1 MKKCYLLL
9 LWITAIGYSQVGINT
24 TMPDALLDI
33 KSSNQA
39 TPANTDGILI
49 PKIDAFPATNPTAAQ
64 NSMLVYLTTTSG
76 TNQPG
81 FYYWDNATTTWKG
94 LGGSIGWGLTGN
106 AGTNATSNFI
116 GTTDDKDIVFKRNNI
131 KAGLINSAS
140 NNTALGVSTLNANTT
155 GSENTAI
162 GKDALTANTWGSYNT
177 AIGYQTLTSNTTGD
191 ANVALGINALKS
203 NTIGKYNI
211 ALGNN
216 ALTNNLKGEYNIA
229 LGISALPNNTNASR
243 NIAIGYSAL
252 FGQNFSNGAI
262 EFDTENIAIG
272 SSALRN
278 NNPTNGANA
287 KWNLAVGN
295 NALSRN
301 NTGIENTA
309 VGYYSQGGAF
319 GYTNDSNNNTSIGC
333 KSLANNGSGNF
344 NTAVGSYS
352 LFSQNFGNGGV
363 SYDTNNVA
371 VGVSALYYNNPTA
384 TTNGINNTAIG
395 NFASNQNTTGLNNTA
410 LGYGSLYRNTT
421 GSSNVA
427 LGYLAGYYESGSN
440 KLYIE
445 NSNSTAPLIYGE
457 FDNDIVKVNGTI
469 KVNLTAADSEEMQ
482 VKNTNIYSH
491 ANGFQNFGNGGNSF
505 TISSR
510 DDMTESGGI
519 HGDGNAITLWAPGDS
534 RQGQTAALVYFIDED
549 WFDAT
554 TNAYDN
560 NALKSYITPAG
571 NYVQISDKNKKENI
585 VKLTNAIDK
594 ISQINGYTYQFK
606 LAPSEI
612 EKGDKPIKSSGVIAQ
627 EIEKVLPEAVQKN
640 DNGDYFVDY
649 AAITPLLI
657 EAIKEQNDKI
667 QLLEN
672 RLKMIEDKLGK

>member
-1 MKKCYLLL
+1 
-9 LWITAIGYSQVGINT
+9 
-24 TMPDALLDI
+24 MPDALLDI

-49 PKIDAFPATNPTAAQ
+49 PKIDAFPTTNPTAAQ
-64 NSMLVYLTTTSG
+64 NSMMVYLTTTSG

-81 FYYWDNATTTWKG
+81 FYYWDNVTTTWKG

-106 AGTNATSNFI
+106 AGTNATANFI

-131 KAGLINSAS
+131 KAGLINAAS
-140 NNTALGVSTLNANTT
+140 NNTAFGVSTLNANTT

-203 NTIGKYNI
+203 NTIGTNNI

-216 ALTNNLKGEYNIA
+216 SLTNNLKGEYNIA
-229 LGISALPNNTNASR
+229 LGN
-243 NIAIGYSAL
+243 Y
-252 FGQNFSNGAI
+252 
-262 EFDTENIAIG
+262 
-272 SSALRN
+272 
-278 NNPTNGANA
+278 
-287 KWNLAVGN
+287 
-295 NALSRN
+295 
-301 NTGIENTA
+301 
-309 VGYYSQGGAF
+309 
-319 GYTNDSNNNTSIGC
+319 
-333 KSLANNGSGNF
+333 SLANNGSGNF

-371 VGVSALYYNNPTA
+371 VGGSALFYNNPTA

-395 NFASNQNTTGLNNTA
+395 NFASHLNTTGFNNTA

-457 FDNDIVKVNGTI
+457 FDNDIVKVNGTV
-469 KVNLTAADSEEMQ
+469 KVNLTAADAEEMQ
-482 VKNTNIYSH
+482 VKNTNIYTH
-491 ANGFQNFGNGGNSF
+491 ANGYQNFGSGGNSF
-505 TISSR
+505 IISSR
-510 DDMTESGGI
+510 DGIADSGGI
-519 HGDGNAITLWAPGDS
+519 HGDGNALTLWAPGDA
-534 RQGQTAALVYFIDED
+534 QQNQTAALVYFLDED

-560 NALKSYITPAG
+560 TALKSYITPAG

-672 RLKMIEDKLGK
+672 RLKMIEEKLGK

>member
-1 MKKCYLLL
+1 
-9 LWITAIGYSQVGINT
+9 
-24 TMPDALLDI
+24 MPDALLDI

-49 PKIDAFPATNPTAAQ
+49 PKIDAFPTTNPTASQ

-106 AGTNATSNFI
+106 AGTNATANFI

-131 KAGLINSAS
+131 KAGLINAAS
-140 NNTALGVSTLNANTT
+140 NNTAFGVSTLNANTT

-203 NTIGKYNI
+203 NTIGTNNI

-216 ALTNNLKGEYNIA
+216 SLTNNLKGEYNIA
-229 LGISALPNNTNASR
+229 LGN
-243 NIAIGYSAL
+243 Y
-252 FGQNFSNGAI
+252 
-262 EFDTENIAIG
+262 
-272 SSALRN
+272 
-278 NNPTNGANA
+278 
-287 KWNLAVGN
+287 
-295 NALSRN
+295 
-301 NTGIENTA
+301 
-309 VGYYSQGGAF
+309 
-319 GYTNDSNNNTSIGC
+319 
-333 KSLANNGSGNF
+333 SLANNGSGNF

-371 VGVSALYYNNPTA
+371 VGGSALFYNNPTA

-395 NFASNQNTTGLNNTA
+395 NFASNQNTTGFNNTA

-427 LGYLAGYYESGSN
+427 LGYLAGYYEIGSN

-469 KVNLTAADSEEMQ
+469 KVNLTAADAEEMQ
-482 VKNTNIYSH
+482 VKNTNIYTH
-491 ANGFQNFGNGGNSF
+491 ANGNQNFGNGGNSF
-505 TISSR
+505 LISSR
-510 DDMTESGGI
+510 DGIADSGGI
-519 HGDGNAITLWAPGDS
+519 HGDGNALTLWSPGDAQ
-534 RQGQTAALVYFIDED
+534 QGQNAALVYFLDED

-560 NALKSYITPAG
+560 TALKSYITPAG

-672 RLKMIEDKLGK
+672 RLKMIEEKLGK

>member
-1 MKKCYLLL
+1 
-9 LWITAIGYSQVGINT
+9 
-24 TMPDALLDI
+24 MPDALLDI

-49 PKIDAFPATNPTAAQ
+49 PKIDAFPTTNPTASQ

-131 KAGLINSAS
+131 KAGLINAAS
-140 NNTALGVSTLNANTT
+140 NNTAFGVSTLNANTT

-191 ANVALGINALKS
+191 ANIALGINALKS
-203 NTIGKYNI
+203 NTIGNYNI

-252 FGQNFSNGAI
+252 LGQNFSNGAF
-262 EFDTENIAIG
+262 EYTTENIAIG
-272 SSALRN
+272 SDALRN

-301 NTGIENTA
+301 NTGNENTA

-333 KSLANNGSGNF
+333 KSLAYNGSGNF
-344 NTAVGSYS
+344 NTAVGSHA
-352 LFSQNFGNGGV
+352 LFTQNFGNGGV
-363 SYDTNNVA
+363 SYETNNVA
-371 VGVSALYYNNPTA
+371 VGVSALFYNNPTA

-427 LGYLAGYYESGSN
+427 LGYQAGYYESGSN

-469 KVNLTAADSEEMQ
+469 KVNLTAADAEEMQ
-482 VKNTNIYSH
+482 VKNTNVYTH
-491 ANGFQNFGNGGNSF
+491 ANGNQNFGSGGNSF
-505 TISSR
+505 LISSR
-510 DDMTESGGI
+510 DGIADSGGI
-519 HGDGNAITLWAPGDS
+519 HGDGNALTLWSPGDAQ
-534 RQGQTAALVYFIDED
+534 QGQNAALVYFLDED

-560 NALKSYITPAG
+560 TALKSYITPAG

-672 RLKMIEDKLGK
+672 RLKMIEEKLGK

>member
-1 MKKCYLLL
+1 
-9 LWITAIGYSQVGINT
+9 
-24 TMPDALLDI
+24 MPDALLDI

-49 PKIDAFPATNPTAAQ
+49 PKIDAFPTTNPTASQ

-106 AGTNATSNFI
+106 AGTNVTSNFI

-131 KAGLINSAS
+131 KAGLINAAS
-140 NNTALGVSTLNANTT
+140 NNTAFGVSTLNANTT

-203 NTIGKYNI
+203 NTIGTNNI

-216 ALTNNLKGEYNIA
+216 SLTNNLKGEYNIA
-229 LGISALPNNTNASR
+229 LGNSALPNNTNASH

-252 FGQNFSNGAI
+252 LSQNFSNGAI
-262 EFDTENIAIG
+262 LYTTGNIAIG
-272 SSALRN
+272 LDALRN
-278 NNPTNGANA
+278 NNPTNDANA

-301 NTGIENTA
+301 NTGNENTA

-333 KSLANNGSGNF
+333 KSLAYNGSGNF
-344 NTAVGSYS
+344 NTAVGSHA
-352 LFSQNFGNGGV
+352 LFTQNFGNGGV
-363 SYDTNNVA
+363 SYETNNVA
-371 VGVSALYYNNPTA
+371 VGVSALFFNNPTA

-410 LGYGSLYRNTT
+410 LGYRSLYRNTT

-457 FDNDIVKVNGTI
+457 FDNDIVKVNGTV
-469 KVNLTAADSEEMQ
+469 KVNLTAADAEEMQ
-482 VKNTNIYSH
+482 VKNTNIYTH
-491 ANGFQNFGNGGNSF
+491 ANGYQNFGSGGNSF
-505 TISSR
+505 IISSR
-510 DDMTESGGI
+510 DGIADSGGI
-519 HGDGNAITLWAPGDS
+519 HGDGNALTLWAPGDA
-534 RQGQTAALVYFIDED
+534 QQNQTAALVYFLDED

-560 NALKSYITPAG
+560 TALKSYITPAG

-672 RLKMIEDKLGK
+672 RLKMIEEKLGK